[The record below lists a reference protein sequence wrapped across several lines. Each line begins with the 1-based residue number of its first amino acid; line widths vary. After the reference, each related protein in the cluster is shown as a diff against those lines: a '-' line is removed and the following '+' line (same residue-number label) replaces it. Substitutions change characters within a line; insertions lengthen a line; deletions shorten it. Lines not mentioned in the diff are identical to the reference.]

1 MRNKGSVT
9 TPTLSPV
16 HANPDRYLTWCQRL
30 LSRHRY
36 ALSSAIGRISR
47 TPIATFMT
55 IAVIGLALA
64 LPAGLLLLIHQ
75 VQRLTHH
82 ASQGTQISIFLKKNS
97 ESSTIDKLVNQL
109 SQDSRVISAHYLSP
123 DEVMEQFQS
132 AAGIERWVNEFDENP
147 LPGVIEIIPAHQ
159 LHGVAAIKQLVDEL
173 KQEPQVDIV
182 QLDVEW
188 IMRLQ
193 AIIAVIQQATWL
205 LLGFI
210 GVGVSLV
217 IANTIRLIQELY
229 RDESEVM
236 RLVGASQSFIR
247 LPFTY
252 TGLFYGVFGG
262 IVAWLIL
269 DFFLLWLRQPLQEIF
284 NLYHSR
290 LQASE
295 LDIKTLLI
303 LITVGALFGLIGSL
317 SSVFIF
323 SLKQEREII
332 L

>member
-9 TPTLSPV
+9 TPTLLTVP
-16 HANPDRYLTWCQRL
+16 ANHDRYLTWYQRL

-55 IAVIGLALA
+55 ISVIGLALA

-75 VQRLTHH
+75 TQRLTQYS
-82 ASQGTQISIFLKKNS
+82 SQGTQISIFLKQTS
-97 ESSTIDKLVNQL
+97 DQGTIDRLLDQL
-109 SQDSRVISAHYLSP
+109 SQDPRVISAHYLSP
-123 DEVMEQFQS
+123 TEVMEQFQN

-159 LHGVAAIKQLVDEL
+159 LYNVAAINQLVDEL
-173 KQEPQVDIV
+173 KQEPQVDIA
-182 QLDVEW
+182 QLDLEW
-188 IMRLQ
+188 ITRLQ
-193 AIIAVIQQATWL
+193 AIIAVIRQATWL
-205 LLGFI
+205 LLGLI

-236 RLVGASQSFIR
+236 RLVGASQGFIR

-269 DFFLLWLRQPLQEIF
+269 DFFLLWLRQPLQEVF

-295 LDIKTLLI
+295 LDIRILLI
-303 LITVGALFGLIGSL
+303 LITVGAIFGLIGSL